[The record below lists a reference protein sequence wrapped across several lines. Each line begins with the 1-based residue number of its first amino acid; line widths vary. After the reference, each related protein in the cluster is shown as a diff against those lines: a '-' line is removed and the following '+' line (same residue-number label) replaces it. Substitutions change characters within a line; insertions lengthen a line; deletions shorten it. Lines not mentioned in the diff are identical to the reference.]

1 MILNPEDNGYNLTKD
16 FIMTDFKELL
26 KSLVKAGVHF
36 GHRTSV
42 WCPRMAPYIWG
53 HKNNV
58 HLIDVSKTAFQLN
71 KAAQFI
77 ESVVGEG
84 KSILW
89 IGTKKAAQ
97 DSVKSCAERLSMPFV
112 NHRWIGGT
120 LSNHSQVKKSVTK
133 LLHYKDVLSKDVGS
147 TFYTK
152 KELNSFRKSI
162 ERLEKNIGGIVNLKW
177 PLGAIVLVDI
187 NKEASAL
194 REAAAT
200 RVPVIAL
207 VDTNCDPSLV
217 NYVIPGNDDAPRSI
231 KLILDYLEQAAAR
244 GIEVA
249 KTKRDQAVL
258 QGVETTDDELI
269 MSSTDEEGKDEEETE
284 NTRRKAPRKIEAYGP
299 RRPGAHSHDS
309 RSEGARFHRP
319 GPKKAS

>member
-1 MILNPEDNGYNLTKD
+1 
-16 FIMTDFKELL
+16 MTDFKELL

-58 HLIDVSKTAFQLN
+58 HLIDVSKTAYQLD
-71 KAAQFI
+71 KAAKFI

-89 IGTKKAAQ
+89 VGTKKAAQ
-97 DSVKSCAERLSMPFV
+97 DSIKSCAKRLSMPYV
-112 NHRWIGGT
+112 SHRWIGGT

-133 LLHYKDVLSKDVGS
+133 LLHYEDVLSKDVGS

-152 KELNSFRKSI
+152 KELNRFRKSI

-177 PLGAIVLVDI
+177 PLGAVVLVDI
-187 NKEASAL
+187 NKETSAL

-207 VDTNCDPSLV
+207 VDTNCDPSFV

-244 GIEVA
+244 GVEVA
-249 KTKRDQAVL
+249 KTKRDQSIAQEHDVT
-258 QGVETTDDELI
+258 EDELAPSGI
-269 MSSTDEEGKDEEETE
+269 DEEGKEEDEGKS
-284 NTRRKAPRKIEAYGP
+284 RRKGPRKIEAHGA
-299 RRPGAHSHDS
+299 RRPGNHFHDA
-309 RSEGARFHRP
+309 RPEGARFHRP
-319 GPKKAS
+319 GPKKSA